1 MVSGNLPQTSRIVA
15 LVAFGFDHASDDED
29 VVATEALENC
39 FVQGL
44 RRRFEGKVG
53 VFFGA
58 ESEVADVDA
67 AGDSGVDFERAFDGE
82 MGIGDEDRGLV
93 EGAELEG
100 AEFAPDFEAVEEHA
114 VGASDQAGDQAL
126 DAGGAD
132 MVEEEPVE
140 IAGGL
145 ADEEAGGEPEAVS
158 PGCGGGVGA
167 EQLDYLGWRADQ
179 IQHGILNNPQNHG
192 GDAGDAAVAG
202 SLVDGT
208 ECGTGHSSQ
217 YRACRVARPTET
229 DNKLDVILRSHL

>member
-100 AEFAPDFEAVEEHA
+100 AEFAPNFEAMEEHA
-114 VGASDQAGDQAL
+114 VGASGRAGDQAL
-126 DAGGAD
+126 HTGGAD
-132 MVEEEPVE
+132 VVEEERMTRLSLAQVTRL
-140 IAGGL
+140 IAGNVGSGRGKAAQYRRSSRSHQAL
-145 ADEEAGGEPEAVS
+145 ARTFIFKWSNKLGTQEN
-158 PGCGGGVGA
+158 GGG
-167 EQLDYLGWRADQ
+167 
-179 IQHGILNNPQNHG
+179 
-192 GDAGDAAVAG
+192 
-202 SLVDGT
+202 SF
-208 ECGTGHSSQ
+208 HSRRRIFCQFELS
-217 YRACRVARPTET
+217 V
-229 DNKLDVILRSHL
+229 